1 MQKITTEFKAP
12 PKKHQPR
19 GLTFL
24 YEDHDILVVE
34 KASGLLTVGTDR
46 IRDNTAYF
54 LLNNYVRK
62 GNHKSRNRVFIVHRL
77 DRDTSGVIIFA
88 KNEPTK
94 RILQEQW
101 QTFHKKYFAVV
112 NGRLPENEGRITSYL
127 AENSAHKMYSTKNKT
142 LGKLAE
148 TGFKVINRSK
158 KHTLLEIELHTGRK
172 NQIRVHLSEKGFPVA
187 GDRVYGKDSKKGK
200 RLALHSAFLS
210 ITHPTTNEPMTFE
223 SVIPP
228 YFETLVKV

>member
-1 MQKITTEFKAP
+1 MEKKTNEFKAP
-12 PKKHQPR
+12 PKKHQPK
-19 GLTFL
+19 GLKFL
-24 YEDHDILVVE
+24 FEDHDILVVE
-34 KASGLLTVGTDR
+34 KSSGLLTVGTDR

-101 QTFHKKYFAVV
+101 QTFQKKYYAVV
-112 NGRLPENEGRITSYL
+112 NGRLPEDRGEITSYL
-127 AENSAHKMYSTKNKT
+127 AENTAHKMYSTKNKT
-142 LGKLAE
+142 IGKLAK
-148 TGFKVINRSK
+148 TGFEVIKRSK
-158 KHTLLEIELHTGRK
+158 KHSLLEIELHTGRK

-187 GDRVYGKDSKKGK
+187 GDRVYGKDPKKGK
-200 RLALHSAFLS
+200 RLALHSASLS

-223 SVIPP
+223 SPIPP
-228 YFETLVKV
+228 YFETLFKC